1 MSGDGGCCKLKGVEQ
16 RYHSL
21 RAQLDELGFRQ
32 PLAIEC
38 LPLVEALFGDLLQTT
53 SSLDHYKKKAH
64 ELDEQVRVLNRGV
77 QPFRNDNERL
87 VRQITELNQQVT
99 HIREEANNSVLDA
112 KARCRK
118 LEQENGDLQF
128 LVSQHL
134 ARIRSLEVESAE
146 KTKKLLQLQSAP
158 SVSLGKKKIAQTK
171 VEILSSVG
179 PTKKQPPGR
188 PWLDVFSGALT
199 QTEDPFVV
207 NMVDRSQAEL
217 RACRYEMKLLR
228 EESEKLNETISSLKQ
243 QVRDRDLDIA
253 KLHTQLDSC
262 KSHASARD
270 PEVMRD
276 DYTIANLRAAIG
288 SLEDSNQ
295 SLRSQLQDAL
305 RKQHEA
311 MMRAVRLAERNQVLQ
326 AEIRNVDNVAMRVED
341 SCNYTVKETAQRIID
356 LQEQLTQSQKM
367 VAELERSGVE
377 ARCNVQN
384 LLMDLEK
391 LRLENKQLL
400 ETQRLSNAQS
410 HLQADRVELS
420 RYQHVEAELT
430 KEIENLVAAV
440 TYQKQK
446 IADLE
451 EKVATSMSGPSHS
464 RPNGDIRS
472 DKGTG
477 SGTSKGSTSSGSGR
491 SNQTT
496 GYLKNQTFLNT
507 PKSSSFASS
516 RFSSTKRNSCTS
528 PTLVVSSSV
537 LNSDET
543 GHILPKEKGVMF
555 SYSSASST
563 RSGTDVTRDS
573 ECASKRP
580 IFIDVEK
587 KGLVSKKPGATS
599 GPSKNSTG
607 DNAKVRP
614 TNRSAAIQTDVKRI
628 DSKETQVNLPR
639 ETYHEPPERENA
651 NKPERRG
658 SRQSDYPYSE
668 CSEGPGKHRNNQD
681 DANVEGRRQ
690 AYASEKGDKYRETEY
705 RKERRREHHKTRRDE
720 EVDEYISERY
730 AEEDSERWNQDQRK
744 DQDRRSKDNARSK
757 KHDDP
762 VSDRSQPNQK
772 VDRGIQSEVGLSY
785 PHSHPCMDGAGD
797 GPWNVKTPPDLC
809 PIIKTLEAER
819 NFFEKEYHRIRE
831 YLDNMPEKPGST
843 DLLWKLREAHADLD
857 AIRAENH
864 RLNQELKDLSAV
876 YRCEAADSR
885 SHSDVNRALAEKY
898 TEVQQRLIAKER
910 ELLSVCEENHSL
922 LSERDA
928 LRLLAQRE
936 THERERLSSELHT
949 LEVELD
955 LLRVKKSAD
964 VEKDRLLEENRSLR
978 VEIDILRGQKG
989 SDSTLEREREREKE
1003 RLQEE
1008 NKRLRETIDTLK
1020 TSTMFSS
1027 SEKMCYDK
1035 PPQSVMSVVDALH
1048 DAQKRVWTL
1057 EADGRDASRTFD
1069 KEILDLRSQLANRTK
1084 QLDAATLQSEAA
1096 RTRLAEL
1103 QNSLGQANANHMKM
1117 KVLLEET
1124 QRNLEQTQ
1132 NDLGRLQMDAVNQQE
1147 HIQKLEFDRVALE
1160 KEANAL
1166 RSEVQ
1171 RLHSSINEL
1180 ENEKDELIRT
1190 ADERAEQ
1197 VQMLSDDIRERDSR
1211 IKQLEKAINDLHFAA
1226 ERDQKVR
1233 AELEESLRAM
1243 TRDYDEAENARRNL
1257 AAASEGAARENKR
1270 LQEELAAMTASLRAT
1285 TDSYEESCRE
1295 VENMKRQ
1302 LQIYVLE
1309 VERFEQ
1315 LLGEKEAERSD
1326 MLETF
1331 RNLSDEASKL
1341 DTHNMTLETEYNS
1354 MRGSLDQYREQVHSL
1369 NHQLAEKDEIVGSYE
1384 KQIEQLSGSI
1394 AHLERQVEESRLARE
1409 STERDLQ
1416 SAHGLA
1422 RQLESQKEALQDML
1436 DNVQQQKEYAERQ
1449 TQDLTEQHA
1458 LLERQ
1463 QQELRATIQS
1473 MENLLAESRSQASA
1487 QAARAAELEQD
1498 NRTMTSQLEALQHTV
1513 DQLTSRA
1520 NKAEE
1525 LLERNR
1531 ENVVE
1536 YERRLQQSMSQM
1548 EKQTQQQSSL
1558 TANASERE
1566 HEVRQMRAD
1575 NERLAQTLD
1584 DARTEVERCRDTIE
1598 NLKER
1603 IAGLEESERSSRRHV
1618 ADARREAAEN
1628 IRYSEENRSS
1638 CSCGPP
1644 DMRRNGV
1651 STCCCGPPTVEQ
1663 SKKVTSSVACSCE
1676 PPPSEPRNRNVGT
1689 EHCPCGPPPAE
1700 HNKKIQV
1707 SPHSN
1712 RPHASRRTSSQREAH
1727 SSARGAQWYGGDV
1740 PEQAGDIT
1748 AHIRNTRFDA
1758 HDPSVRSA
1766 DLGWVRPMTPNQANC
1781 GLELKMEVPRPACQ
1795 ATESEMRERTQI
1807 FGLLEIDMASKM
1819 AKGGILMH
1827 NQAGMRNG
1835 HSPKVPSTESEFEG
1849 KNKNPCLR
1857 ISSIAI
1863 PRLHASPEDA
1873 PKSASLSTS
1882 VSSNVS
1888 RSTTPGPNPL
1898 IQFPS
1903 SCPTS
1908 LLSGSAIHLETPST
1922 VSPSMLSSIS
1932 TKEDDMT
1939 ESSFSSKLWKTSL
1952 HSDAHPTLKRKFPE
1966 DQLKE
1971 NMSNYST
1978 AHSSIVD
1985 SKEDR
1990 STYSRHQTSFGSNAR
2005 SSEPASSFT
2014 RHSFLN
2020 SSQDHDNSLPT
2031 DKEESLMSAGYEQNS
2046 HVESQNEKPH
2056 LVQPADRMCQNSQGQ
2071 RSPTDTVHMNN
2082 MRGLPVG
2089 DSEKTR
2095 QFRFQVGVTNSHV
2108 QATLQTMYS
2117 SERADISDRLNVQT
2131 HNLLGS
2137 GPLLPLFQLQQ
2148 QRQQIQL
2155 AQQQQQLMQQQR
2167 LMQQQQELQE
2177 QQVLEQECLLQQQLA
2192 QQQKLLQKQQQEQH
2206 KLLQKELQHL
2216 QSCIE
2221 QSLIIGE
2228 PNMPCLGTNSG
2239 LDHNQVSNLPLSALG
2254 GGDKSVSVAQMEIA
2268 LNNGHGRP
2276 EISPEESS
2284 FTSHIKNEVG
2294 DRPTSCKKSCNTGN
2308 KNTSSDACSN
2318 QSKTPGP
2325 NPRPEGKENIKTDSA
2340 VIQNETGQDTKFCG
2354 VRQKNSH
2361 LNSKSMCLSATSTTM
2376 STKSSVSHRD
2386 SHKSHDLKE
2395 CCFVTIPTSLH
2406 VCFQPGKKSS
2416 NVLPAIP
2423 KFQKPKCCKIKSA
2436 RSASKGTSLDSGNFS
2451 GSDEISYDCNVNGK
2465 VPLKH
2470 QRHTSFFENLAARK
2484 LDP

>member
-1 MSGDGGCCKLKGVEQ
+1 MLGGFASADKKQPSVTMSGDGGCCTLTGVEQ

-21 RAQLDELGFRQ
+21 RAQLDQLGFRQ

-87 VRQITELNQQVT
+87 VRQITELNQQIT
-99 HIREEANNSVLDA
+99 HIKEEANNSVLDA

-118 LEQENGDLQF
+118 LEQENADLQF

-134 ARIRSLEVESAE
+134 ARIRTLEVESAE

-158 SVSLGKKKIAQTK
+158 SVSLGKKKTGQTK
-171 VEILSSVG
+171 VEILSSIG

-228 EESEKLNETISSLKQ
+228 EEKEKLNETISSLKQ

-253 KLHTQLDSC
+253 KLHTQLDGC

-270 PEVMRD
+270 PEIMRD

-341 SCNYTVKETAQRIID
+341 SCNYTVKETSQKIID
-356 LQEQLTQSQKM
+356 LQEQLTHSQKI

-400 ETQRLSNAQS
+400 ETQQLNNAQT

-420 RYQHVEAELT
+420 RHQHVEAELT

-451 EKVATSMSGPSHS
+451 EKVASSKSGPANS
-464 RPNGDIRS
+464 RPNGDVRS
-472 DKGTG
+472 DKGVG
-477 SGTSKGSTSSGSGR
+477 SATSKGSSSSSSGR

-496 GYLKNQTFLNT
+496 
-507 PKSSSFASS
+507 
-516 RFSSTKRNSCTS
+516 
-528 PTLVVSSSV
+528 
-537 LNSDET
+537 
-543 GHILPKEKGVMF
+543 
-555 SYSSASST
+555 
-563 RSGTDVTRDS
+563 
-573 ECASKRP
+573 
-580 IFIDVEK
+580 K
-587 KGLVSKKPGATS
+587 KQPVSKKA
-599 GPSKNSTG
+599 GPSGSNKNPTG
-607 DNAKVRP
+607 DNAKVRL
-614 TNRSAAIQTDVKRI
+614 TNRSTAMQTDIKRI
-628 DSKETQVNLPR
+628 DSKETQVNLLR
-639 ETYHEPPERENA
+639 ETYHEPPERENSNRA
-651 NKPERRG
+651 ERRG
-658 SRQSDYPYSE
+658 SRQTDHPYSE
-668 CSEGPGKHRNNQD
+668 CSEFSEKQRNNQD
-681 DANVEGRRQ
+681 ERRSV
-690 AYASEKGDKYRETEY
+690 YSDDKRDKHRETEY
-705 RKERRREHHKTRRDE
+705 QKERRREHHKTRRDE
-720 EVDEYISERY
+720 EVREYISERY
-730 AEEDSERWNQDQRK
+730 TEEDSDRWNQDQRK
-744 DQDRRSKDNARSK
+744 DQERKSKDKAPSK
-757 KHDDP
+757 KNDDLL
-762 VSDRSQPNQK
+762 SDRSEPKQR
-772 VDRGIQSEVGLSY
+772 VERGVQSELSGSY
-785 PHSHPCMDGAGD
+785 HHNHLPCMNGAGD

-857 AIRAENH
+857 VLRAENH
-864 RLNQELKDLSAV
+864 RLAQEVKDLSAI

-885 SHSDVNRALAEKY
+885 SHSDANRALAEKY
-898 TEVQQRLIAKER
+898 TEVQQRLVAKER

-955 LLRVKKSAD
+955 ILRAKKSSD

-989 SDSTLEREREREKE
+989 SDSTLEREREREQE

-1020 TSTMFSS
+1020 AGTMFSP

-1035 PPQSVMSVVDALH
+1035 SPQSVMSVVDALH

-1069 KEILDLRSQLANRTK
+1069 REVLELRSQLATRTK

-1132 NDLGRLQMDAVNQQE
+1132 NDLGRLQMDAVHQQE
-1147 HIQKLEFDRVALE
+1147 RIQKLEFDRVALE
-1160 KEANAL
+1160 KEVNVL

-1171 RLHSSINEL
+1171 RLHTSINEL

-1197 VQMLSDDIRERDSR
+1197 VQMLSDDIHERDSR
-1211 IKQLEKAINDLHFAA
+1211 IKQLEKAVNDLHYAA
-1226 ERDQKVR
+1226 ERDQKLR

-1243 TRDYDEAENARRNL
+1243 TRDYDEAEGARRTL

-1285 TDSYEESCRE
+1285 TESYEESCRE

-1384 KQIEQLSGSI
+1384 KQIQQLSGSI
-1394 AHLERQVEESRLARE
+1394 AHMERQIEESRLERE
-1409 STERDLQ
+1409 SVERDLQ

-1422 RQLESQKEALQDML
+1422 RQLESQKDALQNML
-1436 DNVQQQKEYAERQ
+1436 DNLQQQKDYAERQ
-1449 TQDLTEQHA
+1449 TQDLTEQNA

-1531 ENVVE
+1531 ESVAE
-1536 YERRLQQSMSQM
+1536 YERRLQQSMSQI
-1548 EKQTQQQSSL
+1548 EKQTQQQSSIS
-1558 TANASERE
+1558 ASASERE

-1584 DARTEVERCRDTIE
+1584 EARAEVGRCRDTIE
-1598 NLKER
+1598 TLKER
-1603 IAGLEESERSSRRHV
+1603 IAGLEESERSTRRQI

-1628 IRYSEENRSS
+1628 IRYSEDNRRYEDRFSQ
-1638 CSCGPP
+1638 
-1644 DMRRNGV
+1644 DRRSRDV
-1651 STCCCGPPTVEQ
+1651 D
-1663 SKKVTSSVACSCE
+1663 
-1676 PPPSEPRNRNVGT
+1676 
-1689 EHCPCGPPPAE
+1689 
-1700 HNKKIQV
+1700 
-1707 SPHSN
+1707 
-1712 RPHASRRTSSQREAH
+1712 SRRSRDVEPEPYRYKHSEVQR
-1727 SSARGAQWYGGDV
+1727 R
-1740 PEQAGDIT
+1740 PDI
-1748 AHIRNTRFDA
+1748 
-1758 HDPSVRSA
+1758 
-1766 DLGWVRPMTPNQANC
+1766 
-1781 GLELKMEVPRPACQ
+1781 
-1795 ATESEMRERTQI
+1795 
-1807 FGLLEIDMASKM
+1807 
-1819 AKGGILMH
+1819 
-1827 NQAGMRNG
+1827 
-1835 HSPKVPSTESEFEG
+1835 
-1849 KNKNPCLR
+1849 
-1857 ISSIAI
+1857 
-1863 PRLHASPEDA
+1863 
-1873 PKSASLSTS
+1873 
-1882 VSSNVS
+1882 
-1888 RSTTPGPNPL
+1888 
-1898 IQFPS
+1898 
-1903 SCPTS
+1903 
-1908 LLSGSAIHLETPST
+1908 
-1922 VSPSMLSSIS
+1922 
-1932 TKEDDMT
+1932 
-1939 ESSFSSKLWKTSL
+1939 
-1952 HSDAHPTLKRKFPE
+1952 
-1966 DQLKE
+1966 
-1971 NMSNYST
+1971 
-1978 AHSSIVD
+1978 
-1985 SKEDR
+1985 
-1990 STYSRHQTSFGSNAR
+1990 
-2005 SSEPASSFT
+2005 
-2014 RHSFLN
+2014 
-2020 SSQDHDNSLPT
+2020 
-2031 DKEESLMSAGYEQNS
+2031 
-2046 HVESQNEKPH
+2046 
-2056 LVQPADRMCQNSQGQ
+2056 
-2071 RSPTDTVHMNN
+2071 
-2082 MRGLPVG
+2082 
-2089 DSEKTR
+2089 
-2095 QFRFQVGVTNSHV
+2095 
-2108 QATLQTMYS
+2108 
-2117 SERADISDRLNVQT
+2117 
-2131 HNLLGS
+2131 
-2137 GPLLPLFQLQQ
+2137 
-2148 QRQQIQL
+2148 
-2155 AQQQQQLMQQQR
+2155 
-2167 LMQQQQELQE
+2167 
-2177 QQVLEQECLLQQQLA
+2177 
-2192 QQQKLLQKQQQEQH
+2192 
-2206 KLLQKELQHL
+2206 
-2216 QSCIE
+2216 
-2221 QSLIIGE
+2221 
-2228 PNMPCLGTNSG
+2228 
-2239 LDHNQVSNLPLSALG
+2239 
-2254 GGDKSVSVAQMEIA
+2254 
-2268 LNNGHGRP
+2268 
-2276 EISPEESS
+2276 
-2284 FTSHIKNEVG
+2284 
-2294 DRPTSCKKSCNTGN
+2294 
-2308 KNTSSDACSN
+2308 
-2318 QSKTPGP
+2318 
-2325 NPRPEGKENIKTDSA
+2325 
-2340 VIQNETGQDTKFCG
+2340 
-2354 VRQKNSH
+2354 
-2361 LNSKSMCLSATSTTM
+2361 
-2376 STKSSVSHRD
+2376 
-2386 SHKSHDLKE
+2386 
-2395 CCFVTIPTSLH
+2395 
-2406 VCFQPGKKSS
+2406 
-2416 NVLPAIP
+2416 
-2423 KFQKPKCCKIKSA
+2423 
-2436 RSASKGTSLDSGNFS
+2436 
-2451 GSDEISYDCNVNGK
+2451 
-2465 VPLKH
+2465 
-2470 QRHTSFFENLAARK
+2470 
-2484 LDP
+2484 